1 MLSNLLPFHIK
12 NLNNQYERIVQVDLN
27 EFSFTDSRAWKDI
40 YMNKAFI
47 PPKVWD
53 SRLPSVEA
61 CNVISAFVE
70 DYARIREALRPVFLE
85 HATRELDFIVRLQSY
100 VDLLKAR
107 LNGMIYKNGGERS
120 SWMVL
125 DTKEMINLHSC
136 LFQPGV
142 IVVLGWGV
150 GVNGDEIGSF
160 EAA

>member
-1 MLSNLLPFHIK
+1 
-12 NLNNQYERIVQVDLN
+12 
-27 EFSFTDSRAWKDI
+27 
-40 YMNKAFI
+40 
-47 PPKVWD
+47 
-53 SRLPSVEA
+53 
-61 CNVISAFVE
+61 
-70 DYARIREALRPVFLE
+70 
-85 HATRELDFIVRLQSY
+85 
-100 VDLLKAR
+100 
-107 LNGMIYKNGGERS
+107 MIYKNGGERS